1 MTSIQASSE
10 WLIYSILC
18 LILWGLWGFFI
29 KLTYGKL
36 EWVQT
41 YMLSGI
47 ASFVVMLVVVA
58 YHRTGIPGVN
68 TATILAFTAGLFG
81 GLGYIFFIKAL
92 EKGKVSVVMPLTALY
107 PAIAVI
113 IALIV
118 LKEKPSI
125 YQWIG
130 ILLAIVAGVFLSAK

>member
-1 MTSIQASSE
+1 MSSIQGGSE
-10 WLIYSILC
+10 WLIYSLLC
-18 LILWGLWGFFI
+18 LILWGLWGFFL

-47 ASFVVMLVVVA
+47 ASFIVMLVVVA
-58 YHRTGIPGVN
+58 YYRIGMPGIS
-68 TATILAFTAGLFG
+68 TATVLAFTAGVFG

-107 PAIAVI
+107 PAITVI

-118 LKEKPSI
+118 LKEKPNI